1 MQKKFKLLFYL
12 FILLISPNF
21 IKSQISVLGPPSV
34 VQKVKELED
43 GSKKIKMI
51 IIL

>member
-1 MQKKFKLLFYL
+1 MPKIIELLFYL
-12 FILLISPNF
+12 FIFLISPNF

-43 GSKKIKMI
+43 GSKKKKT
-51 IIL
+51 